1 MLPSGLVAAAFL
13 LSLIPG
19 WWFLRRTES
28 HRRPRQLST
37 LQEILE
43 LIGVGVLTTGLAACL
58 GLLLWPSLVLDHE
71 FPADTAREIRMDVAL
86 VLGTLAVAT
95 LLAEVGAQVI
105 RRRHPAD
112 NSEINIGP
120 WWSVMRRDKIPEGQL
135 SYVALALADGTT
147 VEGVLHNYTWSPDST
162 HRDVALTKPIKITQP
177 GARSWLKRA
186 EPVVTKTPYDYL
198 LIPATEVKHVA
209 LKYTPQG

>member
-58 GLLLWPSLVLDHE
+58 GLLLWPSLVLDHG
-71 FPADTAREIRMDVAL
+71 FPPDTAREIRMDVAL

-95 LLAEVGAQVI
+95 LLAEVAARVI
-105 RRRHPAD
+105 RRRSPAD
-112 NSEINIGP
+112 KSEINIGP
-120 WWSVMRRDKIPEGQL
+120 WWSVMRRDNIPEGHL

-147 VEGVLHNYTWSPDST
+147 VEGVLHNYTWSPDSA
-162 HRDVALTKPIKITQP
+162 HRDVALTKPIKITRP
-177 GARSWLKRA
+177 GVRSWLKRA
-186 EPVVTKTPYDYL
+186 EPMVTNTPYDHV
-198 LIPATEVKHVA
+198 LIPATEIKHLA